1 MLRPL
6 KAYYIA
12 RNSDQPRAYEVA
24 GGLIKNLQDNAKDML
39 DVHERQKRISA
50 DDPKAKNIK
59 TQNNLFVGSTK
70 DLLKAI
76 KNEDTKTI
84 DVTPDDTSK

>member
-1 MLRPL
+1 
-6 KAYYIA
+6 
-12 RNSDQPRAYEVA
+12 
-24 GGLIKNLQDNAKDML
+24 ML
-39 DVHERQKRISA
+39 DVHERQKRITA
-50 DDPKAKNIK
+50 DDPKAKSIK

>member
-1 MLRPL
+1 MHLP
-6 KAYYIA
+6 
-12 RNSDQPRAYEVA
+12 
-24 GGLIKNLQDNAKDML
+24 
-39 DVHERQKRISA
+39 
-50 DDPKAKNIK
+50 KNIK

-76 KNEDTKTI
+76 KKEDTKTI

>member
-1 MLRPL
+1 MSHRRLPIWASEGTARLAEKL
-6 KAYYIA
+6 K
-12 RNSDQPRAYEVA
+12 SQ
-24 GGLIKNLQDNAKDML
+24 KN
-39 DVHERQKRISA
+39 IT